1 MQCND
6 LFIFSSNFAVLG
18 SLGATLLALGL
29 FLYLSH
35 SRTSDSCEMVDNTRP
50 GYVIA
55 NSRLIRMA
63 IFLIAN
69 TLIASCAVFS
79 VVMYTD
85 IPYCLSVSVIFID
98 VHISICVVNFR

>member
-1 MQCND
+1 MPC
-6 LFIFSSNFAVLG
+6 LFTYFSNFAVLG

-35 SRTSDSCEMVDNTRP
+35 SRTSDFCEMVDSMRP

-79 VVMYTD
+79 VVKYRYS
-85 IPYCLSVSVIFID
+85 IVSFSNFID
-98 VHISICVVNFR
+98 VNIYCKFR